1 MKETESL
8 VHYAHTSWEQRGQ
21 RLGVLWVHIWIWE
34 SLESVYWHILALVG
48 PLNLHVE
55 GDLGCG
61 HETGW
66 GVEGG
71 CVRGGVGEEEGS
83 DIFGWDV
90 FGSRGGGQRPSA
102 AVLAP
107 EPD

>member
-1 MKETESL
+1 MKESESL
-8 VHYAHTSWEQRGQ
+8 VHYAHTSEPGEQQG
-21 RLGVLWVHIWIWE
+21 RLVVLWE
-34 SLESVYWHILALVG
+34 SLESVYWHILAHVD

-55 GDLGCG
+55 GDLRCG